1 LELIQPAP
9 VELPKPVAPPPASMP
24 PPRKVEPVAPPQPA
38 LPIPQLRVEGS
49 LARFLPQWRIRR

>member
-1 LELIQPAP
+1 
-9 VELPKPVAPPPASMP
+9 MP